1 MNGIISLLN
10 NLGAARLGAM
20 AAVTVA
26 LIGFF
31 GFLLVRFSQPPMAT
45 LYSDLALQDSAS
57 IVKDLERAGTTYEL
71 RADGSTIL
79 VPKAEVARLRMKMAE
94 AGLPRGGSVGYE
106 IFDKSDSLGTTSFV
120 QNINQ
125 LRALEGELAR
135 TIRAIERIQQ
145 ARVHLVIP
153 ERALFS
159 RDKQD
164 PSASIALRVQ
174 GGLEAGQIRAI
185 RHLVAS
191 AVQGLKPERV
201 SIVDEAGRL
210 LADGAGDANGALG
223 TAGDDRVVSYERRVK
238 NQVEEIVG
246 SVVGQGRARVQVN
259 AELDFNRITQTSDSF
274 DPESRVVR
282 STQNREES
290 QVSTEGRDGQVS
302 VGNELP
308 NATAQGAGGQ
318 VRDQSKKSEETVNYE
333 ISRTTRTEVVEGGRI
348 KRVSVA
354 VVVDGAY
361 SRDANGNV
369 TYSPRNKEELDRITA
384 LVRSAI
390 GYDQKRGDQIEV
402 VNLRFAEGPPPG
414 LPEDEGWLS
423 RLKFGKDD
431 VMQAAE
437 LGVLLLL
444 TLMVVLMVVRP
455 MVRRIVVADKKEE
468 AAGAVAGPGE
478 LPTTESPPLTPE
490 QIKETETTRKIAYA
504 KIQGQLHAQSIAKV
518 GELVDQNPQETV
530 AIIRQWI
537 HQDSPD
543 ATPAEVREG
552 QAP

>member
-1 MNGIISLLN
+1 
-10 NLGAARLGAM
+10 M

-543 ATPAEVREG
+543 ATPR
-552 QAP
+552 

>member
-543 ATPAEVREG
+543 ATPR
-552 QAP
+552 

>member
-1 MNGIISLLN
+1 
-10 NLGAARLGAM
+10 M
-20 AAVTVA
+20 AAVTAA

-31 GFLLVRFSQPPMAT
+31 GFVIVRFSQPPMAT
-45 LYSDLALQDSAS
+45 LYNDLALQDSAA
-57 IVKDLERAGTTYEL
+57 IVKDLERAGVAYEL
-71 RADGSTIL
+71 RGDGSTIL
-79 VPKAEVARLRMKMAE
+79 VPKADVARLRMKMAE

-135 TIRAIERIQQ
+135 TISAIERIQQ

-174 GGLEAGQIRAI
+174 GELDPGQIRAI

-210 LADGAGDANGALG
+210 LADGAGDDTMTDLASDER
-223 TAGDDRVVSYERRVK
+223 TAAYERRIK
-238 NQVEEIVG
+238 KQIDEIVS
-246 SVVGQGRARVQVN
+246 SVVGHGRARVQVN
-259 AELDFNRITQTSDSF
+259 AEFDFNRITQTSDSY

-282 STQNREES
+282 STQTREET
-290 QVSTEGRDGQVS
+290 QVSSEGNGQVS
-302 VGNELP
+302 VANEVP
-308 NATAQGAGGQ
+308 NPAAQGGAPQ

-361 SRDANGNV
+361 SRDGAGNV
-369 TYSPRNKEELDRITA
+369 TYTPRTNEELDRITA

-390 GYDQKRGDQIEV
+390 GFDQKRGDQVEV

-414 LPEDEGWLS
+414 LPADEGWLS
-423 RLKFGKDD
+423 QLKFGKEDI
-431 VMQAAE
+431 MQAAE
-437 LGVLLLL
+437 TGVFVFL
-444 TLMVVLMVVRP
+444 TLIVLLMVVRP
-455 MVRRIVVADKKEE
+455 MVRRILAGDEDKAAAALPALE
-468 AAGAVAGPGE
+468 AAGQ
-478 LPTTESPPLTPE
+478 LPESESPPLSP
-490 QIKETETTRKIAYA
+490 KELEESETARRIAYA

-530 AIIRQWI
+530 GIIRQWMQ
-537 HQDSPD
+537 QDAKP
-543 ATPAEVREG
+543 
-552 QAP
+552 